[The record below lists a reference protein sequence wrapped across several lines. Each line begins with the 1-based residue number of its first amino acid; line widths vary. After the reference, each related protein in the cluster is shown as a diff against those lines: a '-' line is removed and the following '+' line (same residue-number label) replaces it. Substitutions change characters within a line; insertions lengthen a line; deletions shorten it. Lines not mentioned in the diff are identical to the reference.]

1 MRTCFR
7 LIEPEPTEESD
18 EPDAARCGRAVR
30 GRTSRAVRRS
40 DARPS
45 AAGDWRV
52 EFALQSTDDPSL
64 MMPAAD
70 VWAGASTA
78 GLAAGIKHPE
88 EELLAGLGRAARLF
102 PELDRALRA
111 PPRPR

>member
-1 MRTCFR
+1 M
-7 LIEPEPTEESD
+7 
-18 EPDAARCGRAVR
+18 
-30 GRTSRAVRRS
+30 
-40 DARPS
+40 
-45 AAGDWRV
+45 
-52 EFALQSTDDPSL
+52 EFALQSTEDPSL

-78 GLAAGIKHPE
+78 GLAAGIQHPE

-111 PPRPR
+111 PAPAEVRLDTEGAFGFLRQAAPLLSGAGFGVLLPDWARKSRLGLKLTTRSRQT